1 MSNSEGT
8 RICFLQFG
16 SAGMKTLQ
24 RGNTS
29 ELRLPLVGESDW
41 GSRGGE
47 KDGGHDGR
55 VRGRSRGG
63 KGTTSAGAAGG
74 QGRRVWLASEGVGG
88 EVKAGGGARRSGPD
102 GGAVEDGSHEEEDE
116 EGGHVIRL

>member
-41 GSRGGE
+41 GSRGG
-47 KDGGHDGR
+47 
-55 VRGRSRGG
+55 
-63 KGTTSAGAAGG
+63 
-74 QGRRVWLASEGVGG
+74 GRRTVAAMAEC
-88 EVKAGGGARRSGPD
+88 GGGAEAARAPPRPGQQAD
-102 GGAVEDGSHEEEDE
+102 RVEGCGLPAKE
-116 EGGHVIRL
+116 

>member
-47 KDGGHDGR
+47 GR
-55 VRGRSRGG
+55 WPRWQ
-63 KGTTSAGAAGG
+63 SAGEEQRRQGHHLGCG
-74 QGRRVWLASEGVGG
+74 QQADRVEGCGLPAK
-88 EVKAGGGARRSGPD
+88 E
-102 GGAVEDGSHEEEDE
+102 
-116 EGGHVIRL
+116 